1 MMKKLNFKNIFQFV
15 FATSLLIVGVSCTN
29 LDPSYDDSVLVETTE
44 GTFGGVNATTF
55 LQSAYND
62 IYAMAEQTNTYALEE
77 VTTDELV
84 VLTRGAD
91 WSDNGVWRLLHTH
104 SWNPSHTYVLNTWNE
119 RNSAIFR
126 TNQIIAPESN
136 ATASELA
143 QAKLLRAFNMFYVMD
158 LYGQVPFRGV
168 NEGVDVDPSVF
179 SRSEAF
185 EFIVND
191 INEAMPGLT
200 NGDPGD
206 IFTVNKA
213 FANFLLAKLYIN
225 KDIYTGSADASDYT
239 KVVEA
244 IDAITGDGYE
254 LDADYFGIFITENF
268 GSNSEIILA
277 LDRGHSNRVW
287 NILHPNQGGWN
298 GFATLGEVYD
308 SFESSD
314 IRLGEPNLNGIG
326 TGMLIGQQYQPNG
339 DMFLD
344 RQGNPMIFTKDFP
357 NGISGNNENTGVRPM
372 KYTRSA
378 AGAPDPGNGVVM
390 ARYSDALLMKAEAI
404 MKGGA
409 STVTGESIIDGLRTL
424 RGASANGSYTMAE
437 LLDERR
443 RELYIE
449 GWRRNDQV
457 RFGTFSSTW
466 DMKDNTETFRVL
478 FPIPASAVATN
489 PNLTQNEGY

>member
-1 MMKKLNFKNIFQFV
+1 MKKLNYKNILQFV
-15 FATSLLIVGVSCTN
+15 FATSLLVVGVSCTS

-44 GTFGGVNATTF
+44 GTFGGINATTF
-55 LQSAYND
+55 LGSAYND
-62 IYAMAEQTNTYALEE
+62 IGAMAEQTNTYALEE
-77 VTTDELV
+77 VSTDELV

-91 WSDNGVWRLLHTH
+91 WGDNGIWRLLHTH
-104 SWNPSHTYVLNTWNE
+104 NWSPGHGYVLSTWNE
-119 RNSAIFR
+119 RNAAVFR
-126 TNQIIAPESN
+126 CNQIIAPESN
-136 ATASELA
+136 ATPSELA

-168 NEGVDVDPSVF
+168 NEGVDVNPTVF
-179 SRSEAF
+179 TRAEAF
-185 EFIVND
+185 DFIVND
-191 INEAMPGLT
+191 INEAMPGLPDG
-200 NGDPGD
+200 NSSN

-225 KDIYTGSADASDYT
+225 KEVYTGSASASDYT
-239 KVVEA
+239 KVVTA
-244 IDAITGDGYE
+244 VDAITASGYA
-254 LDADYFGIFITENF
+254 LDPDYFGIFISDNF

-277 LDRGHSNRVW
+277 LDRGTGNRVW

-314 IRLGEPNLNGIG
+314 IRLGQPNTSGIG

-339 DMFLD
+339 SIFLD
-344 RQGNPMIFTKDFP
+344 RQGNPLVFTKDFP
-357 NGISGNNENTGVRPM
+357 NGISGNNERTGVRPM
-372 KYTRSA
+372 KYSRST
-378 AGAPDPGNGVVM
+378 AGAPDPSNGLVM

-404 MKGGA
+404 MKGGT

-424 RGASANGSYTMAE
+424 RGATATGSYTMAD

-457 RFGTFSSTW
+457 RFGTFNETW
-466 DMKDNTETFRVL
+466 DMKDNTEEFRVL

-489 PNLTQNEGY
+489 PNLTQNPGY